1 MAGGWTLSCFYQRR
15 AAVASRIVNLTGES
29 HPFGSHSDL
38 GGRASDA
45 QRRPT
50 PLGVV
55 LGLIVVG
62 FAAFWI
68 WALFFASK
76 EAINRIEDR
85 NWAARAEVIC
95 ERATAERELLA
106 DYRRIDPEDPGLLRE
121 RADIIDRSTDIV
133 ESMLADVTAVPP
145 TDAKGRDIVPQ
156 WEAEYRIY
164 IENRRDFAAIVRE
177 GSYEPF
183 REAKTNGIPI
193 SERLE
198 TFAVHNEMPACAPP
212 RDL

>member
-1 MAGGWTLSCFYQRR
+1 
-15 AAVASRIVNLTGES
+15 VNLTGES
-29 HPFGSHSDL
+29 QPFGPHHNL
-38 GGRASDA
+38 GDGPNDPP
-45 QRRPT
+45 RRPT

-62 FAAFWI
+62 FAAFWV

-76 EAINRIEDR
+76 EAVNRIEDR
-85 NWAARAEVIC
+85 SWAARAQVIC

-106 DYRRIDPEDPGLLRE
+106 DYRRIDPTDPALLRE

-133 ESMLADVTAVPP
+133 ESMLADVTAVAP

-164 IENRRDFAAIVRE
+164 LGNRRDFAAVVRE
-177 GSYEPF
+177 GAYEPF

>member
-1 MAGGWTLSCFYQRR
+1 
-15 AAVASRIVNLTGES
+15 VNLTDAS
-29 HPFGSHSDL
+29 HPDGPHPIVGAETSEL
-38 GGRASDA
+38 I
-45 QRRPT
+45 RRPR

-55 LGLIVVG
+55 LGLVVVG

-85 NWAARAEVIC
+85 DWAARAQVVC
-95 ERATAERELLA
+95 ERATADRELLA
-106 DYRRIDPEDPGLLRE
+106 DYRRIDPDDPELLRE
-121 RADIIDRSTDIV
+121 RAGIIDRSTDIV
-133 ESMLADVTAVPP
+133 ESMLDDVTAVPP
-145 TDAKGRDIVPQ
+145 TDAKGQAIVPQ
-156 WEAEYRIY
+156 WEAEYRTY
-164 IENRRDFAAIVRE
+164 VQNRRDFAVIVRG

-183 REAKTNGIPI
+183 REAQINGIPI

-198 TFAVHNEMPACAPP
+198 TFTVHNEMPACAPP